1 MDSKILF
8 DKIDN
13 CFIKLRNSIR
23 ISGKN
28 YVKNV
33 FNCYNTGY
41 AKRIIKIGTFQ
52 SRQVNDNETDS
63 KAD

>member
-1 MDSKILF
+1 MIVLSNLEIAL
-8 DKIDN
+8 
-13 CFIKLRNSIR
+13 R
-23 ISGKN
+23 ISGEN

>member
-13 CFIKLRNSIR
+13 CFIKFRNGIKNIR
-23 ISGKN
+23 RKVVSKT
-28 YVKNV
+28 Y
-33 FNCYNTGY
+33 
-41 AKRIIKIGTFQ
+41 Q

>member
-13 CFIKLRNSIR
+13 CFRNSIR
-23 ISGKN
+23 ISGEN

-41 AKRIIKIGTFQ
+41 AKRIIKIGTCQ

-63 KAD
+63 KAN